1 MDKSPII
8 VYPRTINHI
17 AVSVTDL
24 NRAVKWYKE
33 VFGFTVVNGP
43 VEFEADD
50 SSLGIAA
57 RDIHGPNFRKMRMV
71 WLSSGN
77 QIGFEIFEYIDPKA
91 ERRIDNFEYW
101 KSGFFHIC
109 VTDPNIEELCKRIS
123 DSGGRQRSRIWD
135 VDPDKGYKI
144 AFCED
149 PFGNVIEI
157 YTHSY
162 EQLVTSF

>member
-1 MDKSPII
+1 MDNPTFI

-24 NRAVKWYKE
+24 DKAVKWYKE

-50 SSLGIAA
+50 SSLGIVA

-71 WLSSGN
+71 WLNSGN
-77 QIGFEIFEYIDPKA
+77 QVGFEMFEYIDPKA

-135 VDPDKGYKI
+135 VVPDKGYKI

-162 EQLVTSF
+162 EQTVASI

>member
-17 AVSVTDL
+17 AVSVTGLDK
-24 NRAVKWYKE
+24 AVKWYKK

-57 RDIHGPNFRKMRMV
+57 RDIHGPNFRKMRMA

-77 QIGFEIFEYIDPKA
+77 QVGFEMFEYIDPKA

>member
-24 NRAVKWYKE
+24 NRAIKWYKE

-77 QIGFEIFEYIDPKA
+77 QVGFEMFEYIDPKA

>member
-24 NRAVKWYKE
+24 DKAVKWYKE

-43 VEFEADD
+43 IEFEADD

-57 RDIHGPNFRKMRMV
+57 RDIHGPNFRKMRMA

-77 QIGFEIFEYIDPKA
+77 QVGFEMFEYIDPKA

>member
-77 QIGFEIFEYIDPKA
+77 QVGFEMFEYIDPKA

-157 YTHSY
+157 YTHCY

>member
-24 NRAVKWYKE
+24 NSAVKWYKE
-33 VFGFTVVNGP
+33 VFGFIVVNGP

-50 SSLGIAA
+50 SSLGIVA

-77 QIGFEIFEYIDPKA
+77 QVGFEMFEYIDPKA

-157 YTHSY
+157 YTHCY

>member
-24 NRAVKWYKE
+24 DKAVKWYKE
-33 VFGFTVVNGP
+33 VFGFNVVNGP
-43 VEFEADD
+43 VEFEADE

-77 QIGFEIFEYIDPKA
+77 QVGFEMFEYIDPKA

>member
-24 NRAVKWYKE
+24 NKAVKWYKE

-77 QIGFEIFEYIDPKA
+77 QVGFEMFEYIDPKA

>member
-24 NRAVKWYKE
+24 NSAVKWYKE
-33 VFGFTVVNGP
+33 VFGFIVVNGP

-50 SSLGIAA
+50 SSLGIVA

-77 QIGFEIFEYIDPKA
+77 QVGLEMFEYIDPKA

-157 YTHSY
+157 YTHCY

>member
-77 QIGFEIFEYIDPKA
+77 QVGFEMFEYIDPKA

-162 EQLVTSF
+162 EQLITSF

>member
-24 NRAVKWYKE
+24 DKAVKWYKE

-77 QIGFEIFEYIDPKA
+77 QVGFEMFEYIDPKA

-109 VTDPNIEELCKRIS
+109 VTDPNIEELCKRIT

-135 VDPDKGYKI
+135 VDRDKGYKI

-162 EQLVTSF
+162 EQLVRSF